1 MSITGTNLA
10 SASYGRR
17 ALSRSSLAYGRLVVI
32 KYAVLYRTL
41 ERIAE
46 GKWRVYYL
54 NYLLGY
60 CDEKETRIMDDQGR
74 FRRAEKKC
82 KGCA

>member
-1 MSITGTNLA
+1 M
-10 SASYGRR
+10 
-17 ALSRSSLAYGRLVVI
+17 I

-46 GKWRVYYL
+46 GKWRVYYR

-74 FRRAEKKC
+74 LRRAEKKC

>member
-1 MSITGTNLA
+1 M
-10 SASYGRR
+10 
-17 ALSRSSLAYGRLVVI
+17 I

-46 GKWRVYYL
+46 GKWRVYYR

-82 KGCA
+82 KGCVRYLKIVVMRRSITVKVKGDS